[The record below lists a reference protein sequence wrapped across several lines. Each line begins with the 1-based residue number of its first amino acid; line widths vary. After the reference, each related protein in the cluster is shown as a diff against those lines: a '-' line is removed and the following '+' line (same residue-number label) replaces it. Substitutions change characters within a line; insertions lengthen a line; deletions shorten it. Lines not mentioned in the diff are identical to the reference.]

1 MLRESRLIVGLGNP
15 GKDYEHTRH
24 NLGFMVVRRLVENI
38 GSHFQHSSFI
48 KGLISEADVE
58 EKRLY
63 CLLPIVY
70 MNHSGTAVKRLLD
83 KKGVNPLQ
91 MLVVSDDLSLD
102 FGRVRIRER
111 GSDGGHNGLRSV
123 IESLGTRDFARLR
136 MGIGSSSK
144 GGDTVDYVLSRF
156 QGSEKKELEGFIDQ
170 AVECCLVWL
179 RDGTRKAMDQFN
191 RRNEYGKS

>member
-1 MLRESRLIVGLGNP
+1 
-15 GKDYEHTRH
+15 
-24 NLGFMVVRRLVENI
+24 MVVRRLVENI
-38 GSHFQHSSFI
+38 GSHFQHNSLI
-48 KGLISEADVE
+48 KGLISDVKVE

-63 CLLPIVY
+63 CLLPLTH

-83 KKGVNPLQ
+83 TKDLSPLK

-102 FGRVRIRER
+102 FGQVRIRER

-136 MGIGSSSK
+136 MGIGFSPQ
-144 GGDTVDYVLSRF
+144 GGDTVDYVLGEF
-156 QGSEKKELEGFIDQ
+156 QRSEKKELEGFIDQ

-179 RDGTRKAMDQFN
+179 REGTRKAMDQFN
-191 RRNEYGKS
+191 RRNGHGKS